1 MSKDTAPPS
10 ACVSRDATQAKL
22 DRRNAASAAI
32 KPKDLYTIA
41 DRVEQQARDAGER
54 LFLAYAEQRFTYAE
68 LDARANQFA
77 HAALAHGLRPG
88 AVCAIAI
95 ENRPEFYFT
104 WFGLLKIGAVVAFLN
119 TNVSGRALVHAIEST
134 GASFV
139 IVGEECHAHFSATAG
154 LPPVAQFFLPDP
166 EKPLP
171 AALREGMDFSF
182 ARAVANAPRTA
193 PPPSLREGITAEHP
207 AVLVFTSG
215 TTGLPKAAIYS
226 HMRWLMSGDVMNVT
240 IGASADDTFYCCL
253 PLYHG
258 AASLA
263 VTSTALKAGAA
274 IAMRRKFSVRAF
286 WHDIRLH
293 KVTVWQYIGELCRYL
308 VNQPPAPADR
318 DHGLRAIMGA
328 GFNAESWNRWV
339 ARFGPMD
346 IYEGW
351 GGTEANTNLIN
362 VDNYP
367 GAVGRVPDWN
377 KTNFRLLRYD
387 IENDQLVRDQ
397 NGFCI
402 LCEAGEIGEA
412 TGLIVTDPD
421 IGGGRFEG
429 YTSAAA
435 TEQKILRNVF
445 RTGDAY
451 WSSGDLLRYDADG
464 YFYFVDRIGDTF
476 RWKSENVSTLEV
488 AETLADLPGAEL
500 INIYGV
506 AVPEHE
512 GRAGMA
518 AIVMQPGCQF
528 DPQALYAMAEER
540 LPRYA
545 APLFV
550 RIARAAEL
558 TSTYKLRKVD
568 LQAQGYDPRA
578 FDDPLFVRDE
588 QGRTYQPYS
597 AAALEQAGLPPF
609 KGKA

>member
-1 MSKDTAPPS
+1 MSNNTVLGRGTR
-10 ACVSRDATQAKL
+10 VSRDITQAKL
-22 DRRNAASAAI
+22 DRRIAASTAI
-32 KPKDLYTIA
+32 RPRDPTTIA
-41 DRVEQQARDAGER
+41 DRVEQLAREAGNR
-54 LFLAYAEQRFTYAE
+54 LFLAYGEQRFSYAE
-68 LDARANQFA
+68 LEARANQFA
-77 HAALAHGLRPG
+77 HAALAHGIRPG
-88 AVCAIAI
+88 AVCAIAL
-95 ENRPEFYFT
+95 ENRPEFYFA

-119 TNVSGRALVHAIEST
+119 TNVNGRALVHAITST

-139 IVGEECHAHFSATAG
+139 IVGEECQANFSATPE
-154 LPPVAQFFLPDP
+154 LPAVKQYLLPDP

-171 AALREGMDFSF
+171 AALRDSLDLSF
-182 ARAVANAPRTA
+182 ARALDEAPRTA
-193 PPPSLREGITAEHP
+193 PPRSLREGIRAEQA

-215 TTGLPKAAIYS
+215 TTGLPKAAVYS
-226 HMRWLMSGDVMNVT
+226 
-240 IGASADDTFYCCL
+240 L

-274 IAMRRKFSVRAF
+274 IALRRKFSVRAF
-286 WHDIRLH
+286 WHDIRLY
-293 KVTVWQYIGELCRYL
+293 KVTVWQYIGEVCRYL
-308 VNQPPAPADR
+308 ANQPPDPADR
-318 DHGLRAIMGA
+318 DHGLRCIMGA
-328 GFNAESWNRWV
+328 GFNTDAWNRWV

-351 GGTEANTNLIN
+351 GGTESNTNLIN

-367 GAVGRVPDWN
+367 GSVGRVPYWE

-387 IENDQLVRDQ
+387 IENDILVRDED
-397 NGFCI
+397 GFCI
-402 LCEAGEIGEA
+402 LCEPGEIGEGI
-412 TGLIVTDPD
+412 GLIVTDPD

-429 YTSAAA
+429 YTSAEA
-435 TEQKILRNVF
+435 TEKKILRNVF

-451 WSSGDLLRYDADG
+451 WCSGDLLRYDADG
-464 YFYFVDRIGDTF
+464 YFYFIDRIGDTF
-476 RWKSENVSTLEV
+476 RWKSENVSTQEV
-488 AETLADLPGAEL
+488 SETLAELPGAEL

-506 AVPEHE
+506 TVPGHE

-518 AIVMQPGCQF
+518 AVVMQPGCEF
-528 DPQALYAMAEER
+528 DPEALYALTEAR

-550 RIARAAEL
+550 RIAPAAEL

-597 AAALEQAGLPPF
+597 IEALERAGLPPF
-609 KGKA
+609 RQ